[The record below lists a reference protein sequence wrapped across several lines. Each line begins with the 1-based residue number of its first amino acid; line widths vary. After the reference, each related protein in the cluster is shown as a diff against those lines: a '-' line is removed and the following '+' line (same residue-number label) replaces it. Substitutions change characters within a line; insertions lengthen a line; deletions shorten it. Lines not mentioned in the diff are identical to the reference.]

1 MAANLNNRISSVDQL
16 SPKLLAEINDSIRA
30 AVREVLDQYR
40 EALHDHPEEILAA
53 HAKYFGTSL

>member
-40 EALHDHPEEILAA
+40 GSPA
-53 HAKYFGTSL
+53 